1 MQLRNSRVHPLL
13 AAPVVMTLALACGAV
28 MGASK
33 ADVDVVGEQLVCYCG
48 CSGLTVKACTC
59 GTADGIR
66 EKINGQLDSGL
77 TTDEVVAVWVEERGE
92 QVLAVP
98 TREGFNL
105 VGWLLPFIATLLG
118 LMAATITVVRWQKKT
133 AAQPDT
139 PEADDVDLEYL
150 SRVDQDVE
158 KLTR

>member
-1 MQLRNSRVHPLL
+1 VPPRSPWSLTLPVV
-13 AAPVVMTLALACGAV
+13 PVVMTLALACGSAA
-28 MGASK
+28 GASK
-33 ADVDVVGEQLVCYCG
+33 ADVDLVGEQLVCYCG

-77 TTDEVVAVWVEERGE
+77 APDEVVAVWVEERGE

-105 VGWLLPFIATLLG
+105 LGWFLPFIVTLLG
-118 LMAATITVVRWQKKT
+118 LAAAAITVVRWQKKA
-133 AAQPDT
+133 AAQPQEA
-139 PEADDVDLEYL
+139 EADDVDMEYL

-158 KLTR
+158 KLNR

>member
-1 MQLRNSRVHPLL
+1 MPPRSPWGLTLPVV
-13 AAPVVMTLALACGAV
+13 PVVMTLALACGSAA
-28 MGASK
+28 GASK
-33 ADVDVVGEQLVCYCG
+33 ADVDLVGEQLVCYCG

-77 TTDEVVAVWVEERGE
+77 APDEVVAVWVEERGE

-105 VGWLLPFIATLLG
+105 VGWFLPFVVTLLG
-118 LMAATITVVRWQKKT
+118 LAAAAITVVRWQKKA
-133 AAQPDT
+133 AAQPQEA
-139 PEADDVDLEYL
+139 EADDVDMEYL

-158 KLTR
+158 KLNR

>member
-1 MQLRNSRVHPLL
+1 
-13 AAPVVMTLALACGAV
+13 MTLALACGSSAV
-28 MGASK
+28 GASK
-33 ADVDVVGEQLVCYCG
+33 VDVDVVGAQLVCYCG

-92 QVLAVP
+92 QILAVP

-105 VGWLLPFIATLLG
+105 VGWLLPFVATLLG
-118 LMAATITVVRWQKKT
+118 LVAAAFTVVRWQKN
-133 AAQPDT
+133 AAAGGVPA
-139 PEADDVDLEYL
+139 PETEDVDLEYL
-150 SRVDQDVE
+150 NRVDQDVE

>member
-1 MQLRNSRVHPLL
+1 VPPRSPWGLTLPVV
-13 AAPVVMTLALACGAV
+13 PVVMTLALACGSAA
-28 MGASK
+28 GASK
-33 ADVDVVGEQLVCYCG
+33 ADVDLVGEQLVCYCG

-77 TTDEVVAVWVEERGE
+77 APDEVVAVWVEERGE

-105 VGWLLPFIATLLG
+105 VGWFLPFVVTLLG
-118 LMAATITVVRWQKKT
+118 LAAAAITVVRWQKKA
-133 AAQPDT
+133 AAQSQEA
-139 PEADDVDLEYL
+139 EADDVDMEYL

-158 KLTR
+158 KLNR